1 MVAHLEGKV
10 AIVSGAGSSGPGVGV
25 GKATS
30 VLFAQEGARLV
41 LVDKFED
48 RAQQTLQMVKDAGG
62 QGVVIVADITDPVEC
77 ERIADKAVMQFDTI
91 DILVNNAAISPLVG
105 LVDTEPEVY
114 ARIMAVNVTGPF
126 MLSKAVI
133 PVMMTGGGGAIA
145 NITSIAAIRGT
156 GVPETAYA
164 ASKAA
169 LLGMMV
175 SVACAYGP
183 QGIRINS
190 IAPGHIDTPMR
201 TLAAEEAGIDI
212 KALDFSRRTALG
224 IEGNAWDIARA
235 ALFLCSSDARYITGV
250 HLPVDGGASVMTPG

>member
-1 MVAHLEGKV
+1 MVGRVEGKV

-25 GKATS
+25 GKAVS
-30 VLFAQEGARLV
+30 VLFAREGARVV

-48 RAQQTLQMVKDAGG
+48 RALETFAMVKDEGG
-62 QGVVIVADITDPVEC
+62 TATVVVADVSDPAQC
-77 ERIADKAVMQFDTI
+77 ERITDEAVAQFGRI

-105 LVDTEPEVY
+105 MLDTDAKLYEQ
-114 ARIMAVNVTGPF
+114 IMAVNTTGPF
-126 MLSKAVI
+126 MLSKAAI
-133 PVMMTGGGGAIA
+133 PVMIEGGGGAVA

-169 LLGMMV
+169 LLGIMA

-183 QGIRINS
+183 KGIRINC

-201 TLAAEEAGIDI
+201 NLAGAEIGIDV
-212 KALDFSRRTALG
+212 KAIDFTSRNALG
-224 IEGNAWDIARA
+224 REGDAWDIARA
-235 ALFLCSSDARYITGV
+235 ALFLCSDDAAYITGV
-250 HLPVDGGASVMTPG
+250 HLPVDGGAAARAPG